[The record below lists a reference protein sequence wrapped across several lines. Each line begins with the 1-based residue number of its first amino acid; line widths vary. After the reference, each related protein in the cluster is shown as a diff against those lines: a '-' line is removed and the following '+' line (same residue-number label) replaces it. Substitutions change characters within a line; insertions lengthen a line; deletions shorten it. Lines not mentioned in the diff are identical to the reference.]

1 MGQNSEAVST
11 SSENTN
17 PDVCK
22 VEGTSDDCQ
31 FDQQRTEQCDNAEK
45 QSESEDVSALS
56 QSQSNE
62 TTASAAFYFRPG
74 TNCYESFGDVVKNAK
89 KTSKL
94 PMN

>member
-1 MGQNSEAVST
+1 VPVGQNSEAVST

-62 TTASAAFYFRPG
+62 TLQVLRFTFVQAPTVTRALAMSLKMPRKQVS
-74 TNCYESFGDVVKNAK
+74 CQ
-89 KTSKL
+89 
-94 PMN
+94 